1 MILSNL
7 IPTEVRKFFY
17 RHINSSMKYLAL
29 TLIVLLIGCSKA
41 PDILERILDKA
52 KILQEEQKVLTD
64 NEKELVK
71 DADNKEWEKV
81 DNDSK

>member
-1 MILSNL
+1 
-7 IPTEVRKFFY
+7 
-17 RHINSSMKYLAL
+17 MKYLAL

-52 KILQEEQKVLTD
+52 KTLQEEQKVLTD

>member
-1 MILSNL
+1 MEVSNPQRFENFS
-7 IPTEVRKFFY
+7 IY
-17 RHINSSMKYLAL
+17 INSSMKYLII
-29 TLIVLLIGCSKA
+29 TLIVLLTGCSKA

>member
-1 MILSNL
+1 MEVSNPQRFENFS
-7 IPTEVRKFFY
+7 IY
-17 RHINSSMKYLAL
+17 INSSMKYLAL

-52 KILQEEQKVLTD
+52 AIQQEEQKVLTD
-64 NEKELVK
+64 SEKELVQE
-71 DADNKEWEKV
+71 ADNKEWEKV

>member
-1 MILSNL
+1 
-7 IPTEVRKFFY
+7 
-17 RHINSSMKYLAL
+17 MKYLAL

-52 KILQEEQKVLTD
+52 KTLKEQQKGLTD
-64 NEKELVK
+64 QEKTLIQE
-71 DADNKEWEKV
+71 ADNKEWEKV